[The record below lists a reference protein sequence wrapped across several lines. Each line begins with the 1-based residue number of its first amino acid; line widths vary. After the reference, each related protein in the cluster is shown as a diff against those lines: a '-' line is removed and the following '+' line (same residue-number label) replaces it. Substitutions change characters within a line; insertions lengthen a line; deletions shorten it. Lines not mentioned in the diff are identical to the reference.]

1 MTTNAQ
7 RRPVATIPRPPIAP
21 KPLWERGT
29 MFREPEPPALEP
41 PTPSRGSNSDR
52 SRQAALAKA
61 RAERANQTSSTALQ
75 HTA

>member
-29 MFREPEPPALEP
+29 MFREPQYLDGQPYTNDHDEEE
-41 PTPSRGSNSDR
+41 
-52 SRQAALAKA
+52 QEAA
-61 RAERANQTSSTALQ
+61 
-75 HTA
+75 